1 MKKKLLTIAVVFL
14 ILAADFFYWT
24 HGLPLGQQLP
34 AKVWGKAQLWHYN
47 EDYLDSEEIE
57 ITEEDFGLLA
67 AALENTRVT
76 RRPKFQT
83 MSDPW
88 FYLVMQRHDG
98 ALVILTIVENGD
110 IALDPGTGR
119 KQYYDSGEEL
129 YQVLTQF
136 MKQ

>member
-1 MKKKLLTIAVVFL
+1 MIKKIFAIAAVFL
-14 ILAADFFYWT
+14 ILAADFFYWD
-24 HGLPLGQQLP
+24 HGLSLGQQLP
-34 AKVWGKAQLWHYN
+34 ARVWGEAQLWYYN
-47 EDYLDSEEIE
+47 DGFLDSEEIE
-57 ITEEDFGLLA
+57 ITEEDFGFLA

-88 FYLVMQRHDG
+88 FYLAMQRHDG

-110 IALDPGTGR
+110 IAVDPGTGR

-129 YQVLTQF
+129 YQSLLTLTD
-136 MKQ
+136 

>member
-14 ILAADFFYWT
+14 ILAADFFYWNC
-24 HGLPLGQQLP
+24 GLSLGRQLP
-34 AKVWGKAQLWHYN
+34 ARVWGRAELYFGYDTEVKL
-47 EDYLDSEEIE
+47 
-57 ITEEDFGLLA
+57 TEEDFGVLA

-110 IALDPGTGR
+110 IAMDPGTGK
-119 KQYYDSGEEL
+119 KQYYDNGEEL
-129 YQVLTQF
+129 YRVLMQF
-136 MKQ
+136 MTE